1 MDDTNITYRHN
12 PVLGL
17 PASLLAVD
25 GQTVAVLSLM
35 HRKGGLNRDLKRSL
49 TARAKGA
56 IPRLP
61 NCPKATQTELE
72 LLSLYCSPEERFHF
86 FWRCAWTRVSP
97 QGPAGPTSF
106 ALGLDVPLLDAFCQ
120 DWWKL
125 PLDEAAL
132 IRVCPAWPD
141 IRERIKA
148 QRPDD
153 FKHWPLGVFMLWPK
167 LLDELRRWDEIDQA
181 RRTTVARAIFSMSSI
196 GYTDWFIRQA
206 IELQPALGDEL
217 GDLVKADQA
226 PEIPDGRAARQADA
240 RETPADWTSAW
251 PGLMERLGQIH
262 QTLSEQPT
270 RKDLEALAAL
280 VADFNQWADAL
291 PSGEADR
298 FSDCQERLKA
308 VFAALHVLATEDG
321 FNWLDEDLLSR
332 VEARWSSALDSAKA
346 RDEELTRLT
355 NDANT
360 ALSRGE
366 EAARSYRQGLSE
378 CADLK
383 RRLVD
388 AENAVG
394 NAGSFPLRRTLDSK
408 RREVQQA
415 VVASDAALQ
424 RLQDD
429 LLSAWSPFAQP
440 FDWAALEASL
450 QGGPMEE
457 PPGDSGAASPIPPED
472 GQVDEGHAEQSP
484 TEEPPAQPP
493 TEGSPS
499 APQTATI
506 ATDTPAGY
514 VSEGHSATT
523 TEVRLGSAPEPA
535 TLKAQAP
542 QFNPEAGEACRPI
555 WRALSAGRLSIAYQL
570 AEAMAALPDSPLVPY
585 PDLLGSVVLASR
597 LLLPDGP
604 VKQALAQRYERLD
617 AAWFSEEAPS
627 DWNQA
632 MNLLLIGATL
642 RPMLLTP
649 DIGASTIAGYLHL
662 HHHFRQLY
670 QLTRSL
676 RELSDKLQGIRID
689 PSTLKLVHS
698 EALLDSQLSALG
710 AEAHRWLHEQAPAV
724 TIKFQAATNVWKS
737 WLKPDGVISQLVTPV
752 ASDRRSEVATVREL
766 IATLS
771 DVDVLHQHVRQTDRK
786 RRSKGEDIHSGALER
801 LERGTD
807 EALGIAR
814 RWVTLVESQGKK
826 GDRTRTLLQEARSL
840 VERAYAE
847 VHEELSAI
855 PLADEFGL
863 IAAAAKVVAAQLA
876 ELKGLLDG
884 TIESSPTEPSVRE
897 ALAEGLLFI
906 PSIAIED
913 DWSVSMAPADLV
925 AAIRE
930 ASPLSLQQVF
940 EARVRSGDLHGAEL
954 LIKLESDAEAQ
965 QRLHALWRQ
974 SLEEFRSKF
983 KKAVDEVRRDVEVG
997 SAYGY
1002 LTEAGRVSAESLLVQ
1017 WEAMQESLRRF
1028 DVGMKRV
1035 RGLQQE
1041 VASTRE
1047 AKTAA
1052 IRKELANF
1060 PDTGDFREGKEEIER
1075 ALALG
1080 DIQTANEFLQR
1091 IQQGKN
1097 AWPQREHGPDI
1108 FQSYFPI
1115 TLAGIESWLGNQ
1127 KPREV
1132 TGAIQ
1137 QGWAIPGL
1145 DFTPVESAQ
1154 RIQASKAYASW
1165 ADMKSR
1171 QQTDRLKL
1179 EEVLR
1184 GLGFAVQI
1192 LEQKDQR
1199 VAGREVWELL
1209 SAQVEDRNICP
1220 VPGFGSVAKGRYRVI
1235 CLWQRPAEEDIVN
1248 AVGEV
1253 TQQRPTIVLYFGRM
1267 PERKWRETSLIAKRK
1282 RRSFLLVD
1290 EVMLVRLSAESG
1302 SRLAAFF
1309 HLTLPFTY
1317 STPYDATAGLVAPEM
1332 FFGRA
1337 AELDA
1342 ICGLNGRCFIYG
1354 GRQLGKT
1361 ALLRRAEQSFHAPS
1375 LHRHAGWIDLRAEG
1389 IGVSRAPSEIWASLT
1404 DKLRDIG
1411 VLGAETPT
1419 PNPQKRN
1426 AIEAVIGTLRDFVL
1440 KGGDRRVLLLLDEAD
1455 RFFEK
1460 DSHADFV
1467 ETRRLKQ
1474 LMETTDRRFKV
1485 VFAGLHNVLRM
1496 TEQANHPLAHL
1507 GEPIRIGPL
1516 IEEGELKEAEQLVSG
1531 PMAAA
1536 GFEFEAR
1543 SLVIRI
1549 LAQTNYYPSLVQLY
1563 CSHLLKHML
1572 EKFGGQARLQGPR
1585 YPITDRDIEAVYSS
1599 GALRSE
1605 IRTKFRLTLNL
1616 DPRYELVA
1624 YVLAYE
1630 ILRNKF
1636 PQGEGLEWQRIWQS
1650 AALRWWPEGFR
1661 GTSQLHFRNLL
1672 DEMVE
1677 LGVLSRVGSNYT
1689 LRNPNVLLLLGTE
1702 DEVETVLV
1710 QDREL
1715 PVEFESATFHAPLRT
1730 DPAGRRRQPLTYQQ
1744 IDLLTRRENRCMG
1757 VVGLSAAGISDVVS
1771 GLCEYLHQAN
1781 SAINLDSCT
1790 DHVSFAH
1797 ELKATLLA
1805 RSVEGTTLVAVP
1817 PHAPWAANWVDDAN
1831 AELKKLRSDA
1841 KYATVLFAADAA
1853 TMWSFLRDS
1862 TSAAEPAGLS
1872 WLTLLPWHDGFVRHW
1887 LQEQH
1892 LPSEASLRK
1901 QISEATGFWPQL
1913 LYALTDGCSEVNE
1926 LARRLEQRANLLAT
1940 PEHAS
1945 SLLRDFGLSDSE
1957 TVSVLSPLAILEKPM
1972 TPAEIGVESNLPVE
1986 LVERRLRWADFL
1998 GIVSRAGA
2006 EYWQI
2011 DPFIGKLL
2019 VTSAA

>member
-1 MDDTNITYRHN
+1 
-12 PVLGL
+12 
-17 PASLLAVD
+17 
-25 GQTVAVLSLM
+25 
-35 HRKGGLNRDLKRSL
+35 
-49 TARAKGA
+49 
-56 IPRLP
+56 
-61 NCPKATQTELE
+61 LE
-72 LLSLYCSPEERFHF
+72 
-86 FWRCAWTRVSP
+86 
-97 QGPAGPTSF
+97 
-106 ALGLDVPLLDAFCQ
+106 
-120 DWWKL
+120 
-125 PLDEAAL
+125 
-132 IRVCPAWPD
+132 
-141 IRERIKA
+141 
-148 QRPDD
+148 
-153 FKHWPLGVFMLWPK
+153 
-167 LLDELRRWDEIDQA
+167 
-181 RRTTVARAIFSMSSI
+181 
-196 GYTDWFIRQA
+196 
-206 IELQPALGDEL
+206 
-217 GDLVKADQA
+217 
-226 PEIPDGRAARQADA
+226 
-240 RETPADWTSAW
+240 
-251 PGLMERLGQIH
+251 
-262 QTLSEQPT
+262 
-270 RKDLEALAAL
+270 
-280 VADFNQWADAL
+280 
-291 PSGEADR
+291 
-298 FSDCQERLKA
+298 
-308 VFAALHVLATEDG
+308 
-321 FNWLDEDLLSR
+321 
-332 VEARWSSALDSAKA
+332 
-346 RDEELTRLT
+346 
-355 NDANT
+355 
-360 ALSRGE
+360 
-366 EAARSYRQGLSE
+366 
-378 CADLK
+378 
-383 RRLVD
+383 
-388 AENAVG
+388 
-394 NAGSFPLRRTLDSK
+394 SK
-408 RREVQQA
+408 RREVQQS
-415 VVASDAALQ
+415 VFTSDAALQ

-429 LLSAWSPFAQP
+429 LLSAWSPFAEP
-440 FDWAALEASL
+440 FDWSGLEATP
-450 QGGPMEE
+450 QGEPEEEALARPDAGSKSPSDGGLIEQGPVE
-457 PPGDSGAASPIPPED
+457 S
-472 GQVDEGHAEQSP
+472 SP
-484 TEEPPAQPP
+484 TELPPRQPP
-493 TEGSPS
+493 VETAPTEPKLTEPVTD
-499 APQTATI
+499 APTGTM
-506 ATDTPAGY
+506 
-514 VSEGHSATT
+514 SEGRAATT
-523 TEVRLGSAPEPA
+523 PEVQSDPAPSPA
-535 TLKAQAP
+535 THEAQDRH
-542 QFNPEAGEACRPI
+542 FSREAGEACEPI
-555 WRALSAGRLSIAYQL
+555 WRALNAGRLSIAYQL
-570 AEAMAALPDSPLVPY
+570 AEAIAARPDSPLVPY
-585 PDLLGSVVLASR
+585 PDLLGSVVLANR
-597 LLLPDGP
+597 LLLPDGQ

-617 AAWFSEEAPS
+617 AAWFSEEGPS

-632 MNLLLIGATL
+632 MNLLLVGATL

-649 DIGASTIAGYLHL
+649 DIGASTVAGYLHL
-662 HHHFRQLY
+662 DHHFRQLY
-670 QLTRSL
+670 QLTRGL

-710 AEAHRWLHEQAPAV
+710 VEAHRWLHEQAPAV

-771 DVDVLHQHVRQTDRK
+771 DVDILHQHIRETDRK

-826 GDRTRTLLQEARSL
+826 GDRTRALLQEARSL
-840 VERAYAE
+840 VERAFAD
-847 VHEELSAI
+847 VQHELSAI
-855 PLADEFGL
+855 PLADDYYL
-863 IAAAAKVVAAQLA
+863 IASAANVVATQLV
-876 ELKGLLDG
+876 ELRGLLQG
-884 TIESSPTEPSVRE
+884 TVEASPTEPSVRE
-897 ALAEGLLFI
+897 ALAEGLLLI
-906 PSIAIED
+906 PSVPIED

-930 ASPLSLQQVF
+930 ASPLSLPQAF
-940 EARVRSGDLHGAEL
+940 EARINSGDLHGAEL
-954 LIKLESDAEAQ
+954 LMKQESELAAQ
-965 QRLHALWRQ
+965 QKLHANWRQ
-974 SLEEFRSKF
+974 SLEEFRSKY
-983 KKAVDEVRRDVEVG
+983 KKAIDEVRRDVEVG

-1002 LTEAGRVSAESLLVQ
+1002 LTEAGRVRAESLLVQ
-1017 WEAMQESLRRF
+1017 WEAMQETLRRF
-1028 DVGMKRV
+1028 DVGTKRV
-1035 RGLQQE
+1035 RGLQKE
-1041 VASTRE
+1041 VLATRDE
-1047 AKTAA
+1047 KTAA
-1052 IRKELANF
+1052 IRKELANL
-1060 PDTGDFREGKEEIER
+1060 PDTGDFRDGKDEIEK
-1075 ALALG
+1075 ALTLG

-1108 FQSYFPI
+1108 FESYFPN
-1115 TLAGIESWLGNQ
+1115 TLTGIESWLSTQ
-1127 KPREV
+1127 KPKEV

-1137 QGWAIPGL
+1137 QGGGIPGL
-1145 DFTPVESAQ
+1145 DFTAVESAQ
-1154 RIQASKAYASW
+1154 RIQASKAYAAW

-1171 QQTDRLKL
+1171 QQTDRPKL

-1199 VAGREVWELL
+1199 VAGREIWELL
-1209 SAQVEDRNICP
+1209 STHVEDRNICP

-1282 RRSFLLVD
+1282 RRSFLLAD
-1290 EVMLVRLSAESG
+1290 EVMLVRLSGESG

-1309 HLTLPFTY
+1309 HLTLPFAY

-1375 LHRHAGWIDLRAEG
+1375 FHRHAGWIDLRAEG
-1389 IGVSRAPSEIWASLT
+1389 IGVGRAPSEIWISLT

-1411 VLGAETPT
+1411 VLGADTPT

-1426 AIEAVIGTLRDFVL
+1426 AIEAVTGAIRDFVL

-1516 IEEGELKEAEQLVSG
+1516 IEEGEVKEAEQLVSG

-1536 GFEFEAR
+1536 GFDFESR

-1549 LAQTNYYPSLVQLY
+1549 LAQTNYYPSLIQLY

-1572 EKFGGQARLQGPR
+1572 EKFGGHARLQGPR
-1585 YPITDRDIEAVYSS
+1585 YPVTDRDIEAVYSS

-1605 IRTKFRLTLNL
+1605 IRTKFRLTLQL

-1630 ILRNKF
+1630 LLRNKSS
-1636 PQGEGLEWQRIWQS
+1636 QGEGLEWQRIWQS

-1677 LGVLSRVGSNYT
+1677 LGVLTRVGSHYT

-1715 PVEFESATFHAPLRT
+1715 PVEFESATFHAPLRS

-1744 IDLLTRRENRCMG
+1744 LDLLTRRDNRCMG
-1757 VVGLSAAGISDVVS
+1757 VVGLPAASIAEVVS
-1771 GLCEYLHQAN
+1771 GLCEYFHQAK

-1790 DHVSFAH
+1790 DHVSFAR
-1797 ELKATLLA
+1797 ELKAALLG

-1831 AELKKLRSDA
+1831 AELRKLRSDA
-1841 KYATVLFAADAA
+1841 KYATVLFTADAA
-1853 TMWSFLRDS
+1853 TMWNFLLDS
-1862 TSAAEPAGLS
+1862 TAAAEPAGLA
-1872 WLTLLPWHDGFVRHW
+1872 WMTLLPWHDGFVRHW

-1892 LPSEASLRK
+1892 LPSEANLRK
-1901 QISEATGFWPQL
+1901 QIRDLTGFWPQL
-1913 LYALTDGCSEVNE
+1913 LYALTDGCSEAND
-1926 LARRLEQRANLLAT
+1926 LTRRLEQRANLLST

-1945 SLLRDFGLSDSE
+1945 NLLRDFGLSDNE
-1957 TVSVLSPLAILEKPM
+1957 TVSVLSPLAILDKAM
-1972 TPAEIGVESNLPVE
+1972 TPAEIGVESNLPIE

-1998 GIVSRAGA
+1998 GVVSRAGA

-2011 DPFIGKLL
+2011 EPFIGKLL
-2019 VTSAA
+2019 VTSAS